1 MNIIA
6 DTHVFLWSLS
16 EPSKLHE
23 LQRAE
28 IEIPTNTIWLSS
40 VSIAEIMIKASLGKL
55 SFSLD
60 LLAAARDSGYE
71 FLEYSAEDA
80 LPLRDLPFHHK
91 DPFDR
96 MIISQALTRGY
107 SVMTN
112 DEKFRSYSC
121 KLIN

>member
-16 EPSKLHE
+16 EPLKLHE
-23 LQRAE
+23 RQRME
-28 IEIPTNTIWLSS
+28 LETPTNTIWLSS
-40 VSIAEIMIKASLGKL
+40 VSITEIMIKASLGKL

-80 LPLRDLPFHHK
+80 LSLRDLTFHHK
-91 DPFDR
+91 DPCYR
-96 MIISQALTRGY
+96 VTISQAITRGY

-112 DEKFRSYSC
+112 DEKLPFYSC